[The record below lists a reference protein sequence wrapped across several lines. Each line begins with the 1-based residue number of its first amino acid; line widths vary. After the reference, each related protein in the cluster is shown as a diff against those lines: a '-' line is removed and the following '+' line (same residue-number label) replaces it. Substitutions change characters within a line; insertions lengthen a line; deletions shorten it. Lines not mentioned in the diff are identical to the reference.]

1 MALILHFREVNV
13 FSTRN
18 LRMYLTSCRN
28 WAFREHD
35 MSTITSYFSTKT
47 SLPSQLFYTTMYL
60 LLTSSVNKVSSQ
72 FKISFRS
79 YQKFW
84 IYGIQSKMHQSTLG
98 FRQYFGL
105 SQVNNP
111 KFCDSGHMS
120 NYSNIRGINCT
131 GIIIL
136 CLLLKHKT
144 SRKCF
149 WNKSSISFFGQKGF
163 VKAEFN
169 ITEKISMNESR

>member
-1 MALILHFREVNV
+1 
-13 FSTRN
+13 
-18 LRMYLTSCRN
+18 
-28 WAFREHD
+28 
-35 MSTITSYFSTKT
+35 
-47 SLPSQLFYTTMYL
+47 
-60 LLTSSVNKVSSQ
+60 
-72 FKISFRS
+72 
-79 YQKFW
+79 
-84 IYGIQSKMHQSTLG
+84 MHQSTLG
-98 FRQYFGL
+98 FGQYFGL

-111 KFCDSGHMS
+111 KLCDSGHMS

>member
-1 MALILHFREVNV
+1 MYSPHGTWECTWHPAGIEPSESMTCRLSHHTFP
-13 FSTRN
+13 
-18 LRMYLTSCRN
+18 LRHHC
-28 WAFREHD
+28 
-35 MSTITSYFSTKT
+35 
-47 SLPSQLFYTTMYL
+47 LFYTTMYL

-98 FRQYFGL
+98 FGQYFGL